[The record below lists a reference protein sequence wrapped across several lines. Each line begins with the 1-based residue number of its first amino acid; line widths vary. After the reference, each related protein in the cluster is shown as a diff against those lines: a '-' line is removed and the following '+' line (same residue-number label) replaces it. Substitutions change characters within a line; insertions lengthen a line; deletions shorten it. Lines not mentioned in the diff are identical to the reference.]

1 MTCILKSSCCIYIYS
16 FNTLKGYRDISF
28 KMGSLESGSGPLNI
42 AIVGTGIAGLTA
54 AIALRQHPNINITL
68 YEKATELKEI
78 GASITLGP
86 NGLRTLQRL
95 GLEDC
100 ITDQVAYRGPNPI
113 SRFYRH
119 WKTNEIIGEDFYEN
133 VSEPLHYTARFHRGH
148 LQQAL
153 LRHIPRDSIHLR
165 KKLVAATANGR
176 DGVSMKFGDGSTATA
191 DMLIGADGIWSVS
204 ASLMVFPE
212 ANMI

>member
-1 MTCILKSSCCIYIYS
+1 
-16 FNTLKGYRDISF
+16 
-28 KMGSLESGSGPLNI
+28 MGSLGIESNPLQV

-54 AIALRQHPNINITL
+54 AIALRQHPHINVTL

-100 ITDQVAYRGPNPI
+100 ISDQVGYRGPNPI

-119 WKTNEIIGEDFYEN
+119 W
-133 VSEPLHYTARFHRGH
+133 
-148 LQQAL
+148 
-153 LRHIPRDSIHLR
+153 
-165 KKLVAATANGR
+165 
-176 DGVSMKFGDGSTATA
+176 
-191 DMLIGADGIWSVS
+191 
-204 ASLMVFPE
+204 
-212 ANMI
+212 

>member
-1 MTCILKSSCCIYIYS
+1 
-16 FNTLKGYRDISF
+16 
-28 KMGSLESGSGPLNI
+28 MGSLGSEPSPLQV

-54 AIALRQHPNINITL
+54 AIALRKHPNINAEL

-100 ITDQVAYRGPNPI
+100 ISSQVAYRGPNPI

-153 LRHIPRDSIHLR
+153 LKHIPRDIIHLE
-165 KKLVAATANGR
+165 KKLVSATANSR
-176 DGVSMKFGDGSTATA
+176 DGVKMQFQDGSTATA
-191 DMLIGADGIWSVS
+191 DILIGADGIRSVS
-204 ASLMVFPE
+204 ASSIYQHELFTLSQRTK
-212 ANMI
+212 N

>member
-1 MTCILKSSCCIYIYS
+1 
-16 FNTLKGYRDISF
+16 
-28 KMGSLESGSGPLNI
+28 MGDLGNEAGLLEV
-42 AIVGTGIAGLTA
+42 AIVGTGVAGLTA
-54 AIALRQHPNINITL
+54 AIALRKHPSINVVL

-100 ITDQVAYRGPNPI
+100 INDQVAYRGPNPI
-113 SRFYRH
+113 SRIYRH
-119 WKTNEIIGEDFYEN
+119 WKTNEVIGEDFYEN

-153 LRHIPRDSIHLR
+153 LKHIPYDIIHLK
-165 KKLVAATANGR
+165 KKLVSATVDPQDR
-176 DGVSMKFGDGSTATA
+176 VKMRFQDGSIATA
-191 DMLIGADGIWSVS
+191 DILIGADGIRSVS
-204 ASLMVFPE
+204 SGLKSLQKLFRLSYQVKGLTTDFE
-212 ANMI
+212 GC

>member
-1 MTCILKSSCCIYIYS
+1 
-16 FNTLKGYRDISF
+16 
-28 KMGSLESGSGPLNI
+28 MGSLSEPNPLQV

-54 AIALRQHPNINITL
+54 AIALLKHPYINVSL

-100 ITDQVAYRGPNPI
+100 ISDKVGYRGPNPV

-119 WKTNEIIGEDFYEN
+119 WKTNEIIGEDFYDN
-133 VSEPLHYTARFHRGH
+133 VSEPLHYTARFYRGH

-153 LRHIPRDSIHLR
+153 
-165 KKLVAATANGR
+165 
-176 DGVSMKFGDGSTATA
+176 
-191 DMLIGADGIWSVS
+191 
-204 ASLMVFPE
+204 
-212 ANMI
+212 

>member
-1 MTCILKSSCCIYIYS
+1 
-16 FNTLKGYRDISF
+16 
-28 KMGSLESGSGPLNI
+28 MGSLEIEPSLLRV

-54 AIALRQHPNINITL
+54 GIALRKHPKIEVAL

-100 ITDQVAYRGPNPI
+100 ISDQVGYRGPNPI

-119 WKTNEIIGEDFYEN
+119 WKTNEIIGEDFYED

-153 LRHIPRDSIHLR
+153 LKHIPRDIIHLK
-165 KKLVAATANGR
+165 KKLVVATVDHR
-176 DGVSMKFGDGSTATA
+176 DGVKMQFQDGTTATA
-191 DMLIGADGIWSVS
+191 DILIGADGINSVS
-204 ASLMVFPE
+204 SSSTFHHE
-212 ANMI
+212 RCTSSQRTNG